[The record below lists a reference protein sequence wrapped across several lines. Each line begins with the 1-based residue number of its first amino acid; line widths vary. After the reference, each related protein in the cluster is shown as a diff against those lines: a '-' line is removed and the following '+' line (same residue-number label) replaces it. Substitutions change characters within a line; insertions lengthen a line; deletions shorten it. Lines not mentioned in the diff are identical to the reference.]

1 MNTTFMNSG
10 DSKTSRPRT
19 FLFNLFDETNLRRN
33 DQDVALSSFTIQGK
47 YKNFMQKTNLKYQL
61 RHKMKSLNYLMDH
74 ILYQVFKISLNLSY
88 KITE

>member
-1 MNTTFMNSG
+1 MNSG
-10 DSKTSRPRT
+10 DSKTSGPRT
-19 FLFNLFDETNLRRN
+19 FLLNLLDETNLRRN

>member
-1 MNTTFMNSG
+1 MNSG
-10 DSKTSRPRT
+10 DSKTSGPRT
-19 FLFNLFDETNLRRN
+19 FLFNLLDETNLRRN

>member
-10 DSKTSRPRT
+10 DSKTSGPRT
-19 FLFNLFDETNLRRN
+19 FLLNLLDETNLRRN